1 LLKRSKVSNNWADIV
16 CGLSRE
22 AMESM
27 YNAMYLADGT
37 IGKRTCDSFAC
48 QLDGVAT
55 TFEILA
61 TLLGKR
67 VKRNERG
74 YYVSDK
80 THIKIAG
87 MKKELIDFEG
97 RVWCP
102 KTKNETWVM
111 KQNGFITITGNTRKN
126 IELQLK
132 TLGENPQRINQIIRA
147 IENIGEPAS
156 KEERENLPDF
166 MREGFAVKLGD
177 KPGSVREYLSSFGTP
192 IEQFAQLFK
201 PNMVLSAISTMN
213 PILKTPIE
221 LGTGKDSFRQKD
233 LKDVYDAKEYALAPK
248 IVKDWLDIKEVK
260 KPTYDKVGNNLVKTG
275 EKTVYVAD
283 PEKLLIARSLFT
295 SRGVNYLDSLF
306 NGDVKGFMKI
316 MKLFSG
322 IKPYE
327 IDIEISKAMKDKE
340 TKRALEDLLIKMGEY
355 RRYESIYKP
364 KY

>member
-1 LLKRSKVSNNWADIV
+1 LEHVESGATQLLSKT
-16 CGLSRE
+16 GMLSKERLAETVKHPISPESIIFKPWQVLGTFIEHQQKAVAYLTALDMGKTIPE
-22 AMESM
+22 ALQLAERAGFDYKALTKFESQIIRRIIPF
-27 YNAMYLADGT
+27 YSY
-37 IGKRTCDSFAC
+37 
-48 QLDGVAT
+48 
-55 TFEILA
+55 
-61 TLLGKR
+61 
-67 VKRNERG
+67 
-74 YYVSDK
+74 
-80 THIKIAG
+80 
-87 MKKELIDFEG
+87 
-97 RVWCP
+97 
-102 KTKNETWVM
+102 
-111 KQNGFITITGNTRKN
+111 TRKN

-132 TLGENPQRINQIIRA
+132 TLGESPQRINQIIRA

-156 KEERENLPDF
+156 EEERKNLPDF

-213 PILKTPIE
+213 PLLKTPLE

-248 IVKDWLDIKEVK
+248 IVKDLLDIKEVK
-260 KPTYDKVGNNLVKTG
+260 KPTYDKVGNKLVKTG